1 MYYFT
6 SSNNVISIPYC
17 IITKIKLD
25 LNMINFNGS
34 IDQKLGK
41 ICDMKF
47 SFKKQVRIFILNFVL
62 ECYGMLDVSNLHG
75 RFPIV

>member
-1 MYYFT
+1 
-6 SSNNVISIPYC
+6 
-17 IITKIKLD
+17 
-25 LNMINFNGS
+25 MINFNGS

-62 ECYGMLDVSNLHG
+62 ECYGMLDISNLHG